1 MKSYE
6 QKFNL
11 KEVNISSKISDEVK
25 DILDDKNT
33 NMVMAVTHIM
43 NSIVD
48 GMKKSK
54 LIKSDKDNKT
64 RFRSNMENL
73 IKRLL

>member
-25 DILDDKNT
+25 NILDDKNT

-54 LIKSDKDNKT
+54 FIKSDKDNKT

>member
-1 MKSYE
+1 MKFYE

-33 NMVMAVTHIM
+33 NMVMAVTYIM
-43 NSIVD
+43 SSIVD
-48 GMKKSK
+48 GMEKSK
-54 LIKSDKDNKT
+54 FIKSDKDNKT

-73 IKRLL
+73 VKRLL

>member
-54 LIKSDKDNKT
+54 FIKSDKDNKT